1 MSQTGVFEATKKN
14 GDVYYRA
21 SFTYRS
27 KHISLGSYDTRSRAG
42 SAYEYAKQL
51 IKSTAAV
58 DDYSDDC
65 PLDFEKYV
73 VLINFRDN
81 RVYIK
86 NPIYLQKRYFLYYLD
101 RTHVYKFDIEDL
113 FYYSEHKISRRGR
126 HLFVADY
133 GMQVNLHSRYGIKKH
148 AVLGRDY
155 RFINDDRYDF
165 RYENIEIINRYQ
177 GVRKKISQKGRVSY
191 KVVILVNGNYTVGTY
206 PTEEMAAI
214 AYNRA
219 ADIIKKQQP
228 WRKYDQNYIDT
239 LSPSRYADI
248 YTTLP
253 ISDALKSLNVSK

>member
-51 IKSTAAV
+51 IKSTASV

-113 FYYSEHKISRRGR
+113 FYYSEHKISRR
-126 HLFVADY
+126 
-133 GMQVNLHSRYGIKKH
+133 
-148 AVLGRDY
+148 
-155 RFINDDRYDF
+155 
-165 RYENIEIINRYQ
+165 
-177 GVRKKISQKGRVSY
+177 
-191 KVVILVNGNYTVGTY
+191 
-206 PTEEMAAI
+206 
-214 AYNRA
+214 
-219 ADIIKKQQP
+219 
-228 WRKYDQNYIDT
+228 
-239 LSPSRYADI
+239 
-248 YTTLP
+248 
-253 ISDALKSLNVSK
+253 